1 MSEPRDE
8 KADKGFVVVDKRA
21 SAGASDDAP
30 RAEEPAAP
38 EPERSEAQRPRPPA
52 PPPRVDFATLVQSF
66 FVTALYHLGLA
77 ADPETNQPSAVDL
90 PAARQ
95 NIDILEL
102 LEEKTRGNLDTDE
115 RQLLESVLY
124 ELRMR
129 FVEVSRT
136 QRA

>member
-1 MSEPRDE
+1 MSGSRDE
-8 KADKGFVVVDKRA
+8 EEKGFVVVDKRA
-21 SAGASDDAP
+21 SAGAGDEP
-30 RAEEPAAP
+30 RVEEPAP
-38 EPERSEAQRPRPPA
+38 PPERSEEPPA
-52 PPPRVDFATLVQSF
+52 PGARVDFATLVQSF

-77 ADPETNQPSAVDL
+77 ADPETRQPSSVDL

-95 NIDILEL
+95 NIEILEL

-129 FVEVSRT
+129 FVEVSRAP
-136 QRA
+136 RA